1 MAKFQGFQKKQL
13 LDIYRNMILARKL
26 DDREMTLLKQ
36 GKAFFHI
43 GCSGHEAAQLAAAN
57 NMKPSV
63 DWAYPYYR
71 DAALCLGLGMSGK
84 DQLLAFLAKD
94 ADPSSGG
101 RQMPQHYGNKDLRIV
116 TQSSPTGT
124 QFLQA
129 VGCSMSRKWEK
140 SKEIVYVSS
149 GEGSTS
155 EGEFHEALNWS
166 SREKLPVIFHIQ
178 DNGYAISVPVSDQ
191 IAGSSVFD
199 MVSGYENLAKY
210 DVDGTNFFE
219 TNLAFQQAA
228 DRARKGK
235 GPSVIVSRV
244 VRLLSHSSSD
254 DQRKYRS
261 EKDLELDI
269 ARDPIIKF
277 EKDCL
282 DSKVITKKDIKDI
295 QSEVEKYIEEAV
307 SWVENQDDP
316 DPKTALDHIF
326 SDISEPEEPE
336 INSINDKIVMVDAI
350 NHALDEEMKINNKM
364 IVYGEDIADPKG
376 GVFTATKGLT
386 DKYGKERVFNSPL
399 AEASIVGTAIG
410 LAVTGWK
417 PCVEIQFGD
426 YIWPA
431 MMQIRDEAACIR
443 YRSNGAWTSPLVI
456 RLVIR
461 VAVGG
466 YIHGGLYHSQSIDS
480 YFFNIPG
487 IRVAFPSNASDAKG
501 LLKSSLRMD
510 DPVIFLEHKGLYRQ
524 GYAATPEPDKDY
536 VLPFGKAN
544 LIEEGDILT
553 IVTWGA
559 MVQKSI
565 DAIKLCNLEK
575 GDIDLIDLRT
585 LNPIDWTAIH
595 NSVEKTG
602 KLLIVHEDLLTG
614 GVGAE
619 IAAKI
624 SDELFE
630 ELDGPIKRVAAKDC
644 HVPYHDLLEKE
655 VLPQT
660 EQIVEAV
667 NDLMEY

>member
-261 EKDLELDI
+261 EKDLELDM

-282 DSKVITKKDIKDI
+282 GANVITKKDIKDI

-326 SDISEPEEPE
+326 SDISEAEEPE
-336 INSINDKIVMVDAI
+336 FNSINDKIVMVDAI
-350 NHALDEEMKINNKM
+350 NHALDEEMEVNKKM

-443 YRSNGAWTSPLVI
+443 YRSNGAWTSP
-456 RLVIR
+456 LVIR

-575 GDIDLIDLRT
+575 GDVDLIDLRT

-644 HVPYHDLLEKE
+644 HVPYHDLLEKQ

>member
-13 LDIYRNMILARKL
+13 LDIYGNMILARKL

-261 EKDLELDI
+261 EKDLELDM

-282 DSKVITKKDIKDI
+282 GANVITKKDIKDI

-350 NHALDEEMKINNKM
+350 NHALDEEMEVNKKM

-443 YRSNGAWTSPLVI
+443 YRSNGAWTSP
-456 RLVIR
+456 LVIR

-575 GDIDLIDLRT
+575 GDVDLIDLRT
-585 LNPIDWTAIH
+585 LNPIDWAAIH

>member
-261 EKDLELDI
+261 EKDLELDM

-282 DSKVITKKDIKDI
+282 GANVITKKDIKDI

-350 NHALDEEMKINNKM
+350 NHALDEEMEVNKKM

-399 AEASIVGTAIG
+399 AEASIVGTAVG

-443 YRSNGAWTSPLVI
+443 YRSNGTWTSP
-456 RLVIR
+456 LVIR

-575 GDIDLIDLRT
+575 GDVDLIDLRT
-585 LNPIDWTAIH
+585 LNPIDWAAIH